1 MHVFDLCVCFVYFIL
16 FLFSLFSAIMSETVL
31 TRYFHLTVV
40 KWGIFR

>member
-1 MHVFDLCVCFVYFIL
+1 MHVFDLCVCFVYFI
-16 FLFSLFSAIMSETVL
+16 LFSLFSAIMSETVL